1 MYIGAASIILLT
13 ITIARTASSSTTA
26 AKNSEELYCLIQ
38 LSTLLCMHIS
48 TFVVTNLTNGISP
61 HQISQL
67 VSQVSHGKID

>member
-13 ITIARTASSSTTA
+13 ITIARTASSSTT